1 MISTEFGGETN
12 IINLPEAIAYVN
24 RTWGSLPPIVATAY
38 ENLMLNEAYWNY
50 PTHYEFSRLVNWHHL
65 GSA

>member
-24 RTWGSLPPIVATAY
+24 RTWGSLPPIVDTAY
-38 ENLMLNEAYWNY
+38 HNLMRNEAYWEY
-50 PTHYEFSRLVNWHHL
+50 PSHHEFSRLVNWHHL
-65 GSA
+65 GNA